1 VSLGIVGHKRRIRVT
16 GVRKKEK
23 KMRSQDISFLS
34 IIVDAA
40 LVAKNN
46 NDDNIYYTSSPFVL
60 QRSGNDILHSHTV
73 ILYYTV
79 MMY

>member
-1 VSLGIVGHKRRIRVT
+1 VSLGIVGHKRRILVI
-16 GVRKKEK
+16 GMCKKEK

-46 NDDNIYYTSSPFVL
+46 NDDNIYIIIRFAA
-60 QRSGNDILHSHTV
+60 QRQ
-73 ILYYTV
+73 
-79 MMY
+79 

>member
-1 VSLGIVGHKRRIRVT
+1 VCVKN
-16 GVRKKEK
+16 EK

-46 NDDNIYYTSSPFVL
+46 NDDNIIYIHKYLFAALQTHSYY
-60 QRSGNDILHSHTV
+60 ILVSICYIPTNPDK
-73 ILYYTV
+73 IINIIICNIFC
-79 MMY
+79 